1 MFSDE
6 KEADPKPKKKKS
18 REEWREKLKKSVVL
32 HQVAMPSDAK
42 LSDPIKLIEQLKEF
56 EAAIEANKRNE
67 IYAKCLIGRNFVLLQ
82 KKKKKGAQFI
92 KFVRKHMTSYSP
104 SMIYFLMKLYNVTQD
119 YNRLMYVTLG
129 IGELKTN
136 FKLIAE
142 LVAEEP
148 VYWKNLA

>member
-1 MFSDE
+1 MTLQVYQQIIGSCMNRQHNRPVHVSFFYIVAWSVGNFEQSSQRDSD
-6 KEADPKPKKKKS
+6 
-18 REEWREKLKKSVVL
+18 
-32 HQVAMPSDAK
+32 
-42 LSDPIKLIEQLKEF
+42 KLIEQLKEF
-56 EAAIEANKRNE
+56 EA
-67 IYAKCLIGRNFVLLQ
+67 YVKCMIGRNLFLLQ

-119 YNRLMYVTLG
+119 YNRLTLG

>member
-32 HQVAMPSDAK
+32 HQVAMPSDAE

-67 IYAKCLIGRNFVLLQ
+67 IYAKCLIGRNLVLLQ